1 MASVYAN
8 SYFTISAASCENSSQ
23 DFVDMDPVHI
33 YHQSEFVAI
42 PGAPGQSVH
51 IRRSFS
57 RIAERHRLRL
67 SQRAW
72 AYQERLLSPRVLEFT
87 SYDVAFDCD
96 YHTIHEETPH
106 HSQNARSTLDHAAK
120 RAVYDASFVDDPS
133 ELYNRW
139 LYIVRKY
146 SSREI
151 SRQTDRLPALS
162 GITHIMQQR
171 IGDEYIAGLWKRDMV
186 ASLLWGRL
194 DISKDTRCVPSAYI
208 APSWSWASSTG
219 QLGFT
224 NTHESREFSRLSIID
239 VTVQLSTS
247 NPFGEISSGSLTAR
261 GPLRTLLVQDFRI
274 LRDHV
279 SYQLCS
285 QLIPSSSLRV
295 CFAFD
300 MPLGHAHDLE
310 TIYALQATA
319 LLKKD

>member
-194 DISKDTRCVPSAYI
+194 DIS
-208 APSWSWASSTG
+208 
-219 QLGFT
+219 